1 MSLFEHCVL
10 ESGKLYQKIPWT
22 SLKDFP
28 MIVLGAK
35 RENNFRYEEASTGAN
50 DSEDPE

>member
-35 RENNFRYEEASTGAN
+35 RDSFRYEEASANAN